1 MDFDK
6 DLQEVIT
13 TTNRLNGHILGEI
26 GTGTRDQ
33 DTIEILIDVNGFS
46 HRVKQVL
53 TSNEWINKFVAQTT
67 EDAITNTVSRLY

>member
-53 TSNEWINKFVAQTT
+53 TSNE
-67 EDAITNTVSRLY
+67 